1 MNGKLLIEAFV
12 VGVLSSALSRYV
24 PGAFLLGFIL
34 HIICELTGVNK
45 WYCRNGNACKKPSK
59 SALKTNN
66 QSVTPEPKSVT
77 FGTPVAKNTEGK
89 ILQTIQNVPIVG
101 PVLEP
106 LAEIVLAVKIALF
119 G

>member
-12 VGVLSSALSRYV
+12 VGVLSSLLSRYI
-24 PGAFLLGFIL
+24 PGAFLLGFLL
-34 HIICELTGVNK
+34 HLICELTGINN
-45 WYCRNGNACKKPSK
+45 WYCRNGNACQKPSK

-66 QSVTPEPKSVT
+66 QSVTPQPKSVS
-77 FGTPVAKNTEGK
+77 FGATPAKNTEGK
-89 ILQTIQNVPIVG
+89 ILETIQNVPIVG